1 MALSEKLFTL
11 RKKSGLSQEQLAEH
25 LGVSRQA
32 ISKWESGSS
41 MPESDKLIA
50 ICDYFDV
57 SLDYLMRDC
66 DEAGRV
72 ESTPPQTSRAGRGFI
87 IGIVSAIGGALA
99 MIVWGIL
106 SVIRP
111 EASSDLATSSAIR
124 IDGNGIFL
132 IFCIAAI
139 VLGAVLLLNN
149 TKKR

>member
-66 DEAGRV
+66 EEAGRV
-72 ESTPPQTSRAGRGFI
+72 ESTPSQTSRAGSGFI

-111 EASSDLATSSAIR
+111 KASSDLATSSAIR

-132 IFCIAAI
+132 LFCIAAI
-139 VLGAVLLLNN
+139 VLGAALLLSN